1 MRTKQKAC
9 LFWVFLFLYIPEEKS
24 YMRDTV
30 RCPWTSLSL
39 IDLPDTD
46 KTKNRLYSQLRY
58 ITTQDMEN
66 KSNRQMKYSQC
77 PESSG
82 AGFQV
87 FFSTR
92 RHRPYFLA
100 SSDLQGHVRVVLCRE
115 VPWNQQRKEGWRGR
129 YISTLRT
136 TGMSRPHCPDAPLF
150 LVNKTPSTRSIP
162 RTGIGW
168 GFLGGLM
175 C

>member
-1 MRTKQKAC
+1 M
-9 LFWVFLFLYIPEEKS
+9 LILSVSFPLYSWRKILYERYRQVSVNIFKS
-24 YMRDTV
+24 DWSTRILT
-30 RCPWTSLSL
+30 
-39 IDLPDTD
+39 

-58 ITTQDMEN
+58 ITTKDMEN